1 MLPRNLIKTIKT
13 INIHRLT
20 SFQPTSKAY
29 ITNIPTIRTY
39 TTKNGSFSSKEILI
53 TEQDVIDD
61 FTNPSI
67 FQQNLT
73 NDIQQ
78 WKQDDTKAAWIHLK
92 GSKLAT
98 LLPSAME
105 AGFTLHHAKDDKI
118 ALCKWLDETVPNK
131 IPPYAVSS
139 SKKLSN
145 ILLPMTTKNIS
156 NGQQFICWL
165 TLTWLRPE
173 GNYCILSILNI
184 LQNRFCVLT
193 IFCFLLFFLFS
204 ICFF

>member
-1 MLPRNLIKTIKT
+1 MKKLWNKKVVSEIHVLVPSHLASFTHTYGNIKNWTRKTEHILYNKYITTSHLHLSKHTSATMLPRNLIKTIKT

-29 ITNIPTIRTY
+29 ITNIPTTRTY

-139 SKKLSN
+139 
-145 ILLPMTTKNIS
+145 
-156 NGQQFICWL
+156 F
-165 TLTWLRPE
+165 
-173 GNYCILSILNI
+173 
-184 LQNRFCVLT
+184 
-193 IFCFLLFFLFS
+193 
-204 ICFF
+204 

>member
-1 MLPRNLIKTIKT
+1 MLPRNLFKTIKT

-20 SFQPTSKAY
+20 SFQLTSKTLTT
-29 ITNIPTIRTY
+29 IIPTKRTY
-39 TTKNGSFSSKEILI
+39 TTKNGSFSSKELLI

-139 SKKLSN
+139 
-145 ILLPMTTKNIS
+145 
-156 NGQQFICWL
+156 F
-165 TLTWLRPE
+165 
-173 GNYCILSILNI
+173 
-184 LQNRFCVLT
+184 
-193 IFCFLLFFLFS
+193 
-204 ICFF
+204 